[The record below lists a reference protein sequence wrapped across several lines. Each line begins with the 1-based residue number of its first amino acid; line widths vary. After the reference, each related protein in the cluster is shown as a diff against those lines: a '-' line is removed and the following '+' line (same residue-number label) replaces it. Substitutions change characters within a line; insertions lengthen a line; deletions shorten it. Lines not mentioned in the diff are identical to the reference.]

1 MTYFGRFYIPPISA
15 AVNVAWETV
24 KALIPEDSPCVEL
37 IQKATGRHHP
47 PGDAENGGVKRET
60 REPTE
65 HDNFAQFN
73 GPKAT
78 DNTEMAT
85 MSANYGS
92 ADNNGEE
99 NGEFEGRQVSFSK
112 SRATTFES
120 GCSFDEFGEGRGRHK
135 INEWQAA
142 WNVTNAI
149 QVTP

>member
-15 AVNVAWETV
+15 AVNVAWATI
-24 KALIPEDSPCVEL
+24 KAVIPEDSPCVEL
-37 IQKATGRHHP
+37 IQKMTGQRT
-47 PGDAENGGVKRET
+47 GEEAGGAQGKQ
-60 REPTE
+60 EPNE
-65 HDNFAQFN
+65 HVNFAQFN

-85 MSANYGS
+85 MSGYGS
-92 ADNNGEE
+92 ADRGDED
-99 NGEFEGRQVSFSK
+99 GFGGKQVNFSK

-120 GCSFDEFGEGRGRHK
+120 GCSFDEFGERGRHK

-149 QVTP
+149 QVCTQP